1 MIKNPQRRST
11 GDLQAVKK
19 VCKNET
25 HVSLVAVVLS
35 ESTGNASPMSK
46 QVLPLVSACTIGR
59 QATFILHLARNRGC
73 KMFGRTSLE
82 NQSTELVLDRCSK
95 SP

>member
-25 HVSLVAVVLS
+25 HVSLVAVF
-35 ESTGNASPMSK
+35 
-46 QVLPLVSACTIGR
+46 R
-59 QATFILHLARNRGC
+59 QATFILHLARNRGY

-82 NQSTELVLDRCSK
+82 NQSTELALDRCSK